1 MLGAVKVR
9 PGLPLLG
16 LSGTQACG
24 CRLQQH
30 PSARLLALPRF
41 PAHAPP
47 TAAVRPVAQRPAVA
61 RPPVVPLPAS
71 LRSMTFTGR
80 YGRRSSS
87 PGGPTSRS
95 PRPTVGSTCSCTLRG
110 SWRAASPASSPPSGA
125 ASCGCEGRRWG
136 QGGGQQR
143 PSCSQR
149 GLNSCWRRSRA
160 SCPEERALQADAA
173 KVRLAAQP
181 HRPAEAEAPCL
192 ILSPNI
198 CPQGPP
204 RAQVCAGPALTLFT
218 PAELELLICGLPH
231 LDFEAL
237 QGAAKYEG
245 GYTRL
250 VYGARGRMCGLD
262 WGQGGAAAALMCPWL
277 WPSSCCS

>member
-1 MLGAVKVR
+1 
-9 PGLPLLG
+9 
-16 LSGTQACG
+16 
-24 CRLQQH
+24 
-30 PSARLLALPRF
+30 
-41 PAHAPP
+41 
-47 TAAVRPVAQRPAVA
+47 
-61 RPPVVPLPAS
+61 
-71 LRSMTFTGR
+71 MTFTGR

-95 PRPTVGSTCSCTLRG
+95 PRPTVGSTCSCTLCG

-181 HRPAEAEAPCL
+181 HQPSKAHALCL
-192 ILSPNI
+192 TLSPII
-198 CPQGPP
+198 CPQCLS
-204 RAQVCAGPALTLFT
+204 RLKVCAGPALTLFT

-250 VYGARGRMCGLD
+250 FHGAGEGCVALSGGRVGPL
-262 WGQGGAAAALMCPWL
+262 PR
-277 WPSSCCS
+277 